1 MKIKCDSRKVKP
13 GDTFV
18 AIKGIDH
25 DGHDYIK
32 QAIDMGAKKI
42 IAEHGSY
49 DVDTYIV
56 KDTRKYLIETLKQE
70 YYEKIKDLKLIGMTG
85 TNGKTTT
92 CFLLYQ
98 ALKKAGIKCA
108 YIGTIGFYIE
118 NKKKD
123 LCNTTPDILNL
134 YEMLLECRRCEVE
147 YVVMEV
153 SSHALDMNRVGGL
166 EFDYAIFSNLTKDHL
181 DYHLDMKNYA
191 LAKQKLFKKLK
202 RNGIALVNVDDD
214 YKNFFLVHTNTITY
228 GLKEGEYR
236 ITDYAIDIYGS
247 KFILNGQSYE
257 SKLIGKHNLYNILA
271 VIVLLKQ
278 LGISNIKEIVRDLTP
293 PKGRMEMIPYR
304 DNIIVI
310 DYAHTPDA
318 LENIINSFFEIKHN
332 HIYTIIGCGGNR
344 DKTKRPIMARIA
356 TKLSDYVFF
365 TSDNPR
371 DEEPIA
377 IIEDMIEN
385 LDFKNYEIEE
395 NRAIAIMKGI
405 QKCDKSDILLVL
417 GKGHEEYQ
425 IIKGNKIHFS
435 DREIIED
442 LIK

>member
-278 LGISNIKEIVRDLTP
+278 LGISNIKEIVRDLIP

-371 DEEPIA
+371 DEEPIV